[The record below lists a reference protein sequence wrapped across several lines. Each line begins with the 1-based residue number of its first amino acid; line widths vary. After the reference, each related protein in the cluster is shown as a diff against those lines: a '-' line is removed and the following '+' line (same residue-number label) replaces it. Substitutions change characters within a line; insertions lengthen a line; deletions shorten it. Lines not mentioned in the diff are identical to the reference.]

1 MAKVGRN
8 QPCPCNSGKKYKRC
22 HGRYGGFP
30 GPLPKPQPAFNAA
43 EFVRQQQQGKGRPI
57 VSFKDAKN
65 QMVAVGN
72 TVHWST
78 NWKTFPD
85 FLMDYIKGKLGK
97 DWITAEIAKAPQQQ
111 HPLVQ

>member
-1 MAKVGRN
+1 
-8 QPCPCNSGKKYKRC
+8 
-22 HGRYGGFP
+22 
-30 GPLPKPQPAFNAA
+30 
-43 EFVRQQQQGKGRPI
+43 
-57 VSFKDAKN
+57 
-65 QMVAVGN
+65 MVAVGN